1 MYGVIIKKLLWG
13 SVTGNI
19 IKDLLESFLGNY
31 QKELQIIKGSVFNFE
46 SVELMDYKLHKVP
59 LKRGGSYIK
68 SPEWLVNKRAT
79 INPKNKKDDKRFQ
92 YALPLALDYNEIK
105 KKELER
111 IFKKIKYEDKDIP
124 SHQRDWK
131 IFEQNNQSIALNV
144 LFASQNSEEITLV
157 YKSEHNFKQENNVLL
172 LMINDNEKYYY
183 FTAKSKLESY
193 SSEWLKSKKE
203 SINKEDDCLQSA
215 LNDSL
220 DYQMIKKHPQK
231 ISKLKPYINH
241 KDILIMERHK
251 VSFRQRRLE
260 KV

>member
-68 SPEWLVNKRAT
+68 SPEWLVNERAT

-111 IFKKIKYEDKDIP
+111 IFKKI
-124 SHQRDWK
+124 
-131 IFEQNNQSIALNV
+131 
-144 LFASQNSEEITLV
+144 
-157 YKSEHNFKQENNVLL
+157 
-172 LMINDNEKYYY
+172 
-183 FTAKSKLESY
+183 
-193 SSEWLKSKKE
+193 
-203 SINKEDDCLQSA
+203 
-215 LNDSL
+215 
-220 DYQMIKKHPQK
+220 
-231 ISKLKPYINH
+231 
-241 KDILIMERHK
+241 
-251 VSFRQRRLE
+251 
-260 KV
+260 